1 MATPIINV
9 GSKFD
14 AKGFKQAE
22 TAIHKLEK
30 NVKSLAKAFGV
41 TLGAT
46 ALVAFGKASVDA
58 FIKNEKQVAIL
69 TNSMKN
75 LGQSFAAAN
84 TVKFIDSLS
93 LATGV
98 AKADLI
104 PAFQQ
109 LDIAT
114 GDAVTSQN
122 ALKLAMDVSAGTGK
136 NLSVVTMALSKGYLG
151 NTTALTRLGA
161 GLSKTLLATKDMG
174 LITAKLSQT
183 FKGDAAV
190 AANTY
195 SGKLDRIKV
204 AAEEAKIMIGKS
216 LVDALVTLSGST
228 SIDGV
233 TSQMNSLAK
242 STTDV
247 VAGIT
252 EVIRLITEIPGVKE
266 VGWLSKLTG
275 GGLFNQ
281 LATIGR
287 MAKAR
292 DATGGATVG
301 GIPSGARAIATQ
313 EARTAAAKLAA
324 AKKATAAQI
333 TNDKKAAAVKLAL
346 SKGNTAF
353 DLTQIQIIAALKG
366 TIDEDTKKRLLL
378 MQALQGDDADLIMS
392 RLKDLA
398 EFEQNAE
405 LRKLAG
411 LKTITDAQL
420 KALGDTLA
428 AEVDAINKSK
438 MSQEDKN
445 KAIMDALA
453 KYDAAVKAQGGET
466 ADQSDNLRV
475 IQIRNI
481 LAVSQAQALADAAK
495 QAALEKYMS
504 TLGINTIPFSASSY
518 AAPSLATQIAIG
530 AIGGTTAASI
540 IPTNTTSLP
549 ASTSSMSSA
558 QLAAAQFGSGGAG
571 NTTINVQGSIIDTG
585 GLTTA
590 VQIALQQLNRNGQP
604 TAGLA
609 GLSP

>member
-58 FIKNEKQVAIL
+58 FMKNEKQVAIL

-136 NLSVVTMALSKGYLG
+136 DLGTVTTALSKGYLG

-174 LITAKLSQT
+174 KITAQLSKT
-183 FKGDAAV
+183 FSGDASV

-195 SGKLDRIKV
+195 AGKLARIGV
-204 AAEEAKIMIGKS
+204 AAEEAKITIGKS
-216 LVDALVTLSGST
+216 MVEAFA
-228 SIDGV
+228 
-233 TSQMNSLAK
+233 SLAGSNGLDSFVK
-242 STTDV
+242 GMDSAAQDL
-247 VAGIT
+247 ADMIT
-252 EVIRLITEIPGVKE
+252 GVGVLAKEFEKIPGFSN
-266 VGWLSKLTG
+266 LSLNMIPILGPYLSALK
-275 GGLFNQ
+275 Q
-281 LATIGR
+281 LGKSQRLAGSS
-287 MAKAR
+287 
-292 DATGGATVG
+292 TVG
-301 GIPSGARAIATQ
+301 MPSGARAIATQ

-333 TNDKKAAAVKLAL
+333 TNDKKAAALKLTL

-378 MQALQGDDADLIMS
+378 MQALQGDDANLIMS

-398 EFEQNAE
+398 EYEQNAD

-445 KAIMDALA
+445 RAIMDALA
-453 KYDAAVKAQGGET
+453 KYDAAVKKQGGET
-466 ADQSDNLRV
+466 SDQSDNLRV

-549 ASTSSMSSA
+549 ASTSSMSPA

>member
-1 MATPIINV
+1 
-9 GSKFD
+9 
-14 AKGFKQAE
+14 
-22 TAIHKLEK
+22 
-30 NVKSLAKAFGV
+30 
-41 TLGAT
+41 
-46 ALVAFGKASVDA
+46 
-58 FIKNEKQVAIL
+58 
-69 TNSMKN
+69 
-75 LGQSFAAAN
+75 
-84 TVKFIDSLS
+84 
-93 LATGV
+93 
-98 AKADLI
+98 
-104 PAFQQ
+104 
-109 LDIAT
+109 
-114 GDAVTSQN
+114 
-122 ALKLAMDVSAGTGK
+122 
-136 NLSVVTMALSKGYLG
+136 
-151 NTTALTRLGA
+151 
-161 GLSKTLLATKDMG
+161 
-174 LITAKLSQT
+174 
-183 FKGDAAV
+183 
-190 AANTY
+190 
-195 SGKLDRIKV
+195 
-204 AAEEAKIMIGKS
+204 
-216 LVDALVTLSGST
+216 
-228 SIDGV
+228 
-233 TSQMNSLAK
+233 
-242 STTDV
+242 
-247 VAGIT
+247 
-252 EVIRLITEIPGVKE
+252 
-266 VGWLSKLTG
+266 
-275 GGLFNQ
+275 
-281 LATIGR
+281 
-287 MAKAR
+287 
-292 DATGGATVG
+292 
-301 GIPSGARAIATQ
+301 
-313 EARTAAAKLAA
+313 
-324 AKKATAAQI
+324 
-333 TNDKKAAAVKLAL
+333 
-346 SKGNTAF
+346 
-353 DLTQIQIIAALKG
+353 
-366 TIDEDTKKRLLL
+366 

-398 EFEQNAE
+398 EYEQNAD

-438 MSQEDKN
+438 MSQDDKN

-549 ASTSSMSSA
+549 ASTSSMSPA